1 MREVRIQNDV
11 ILYAPNTFTPDN
23 DNLNNEWRVHISGV
37 DIFNFNLT
45 IFNRWGELIW
55 ESNDPDASWDGT
67 YGGKLVETGTYVWT
81 IRAEDAENDN
91 NYEFNG
97 FVNVIK

>member
-1 MREVRIQNDV
+1 
-11 ILYAPNTFTPDN
+11 
-23 DNLNNEWRVHISGV
+23 
-37 DIFNFNLT
+37 
-45 IFNRWGELIW
+45 LIW